1 MNIDRKQMKLDARI
15 AMGEQRRPSIYLL
28 TLAMLVVLWLL
39 NGLSTKLAFPWLSV
53 RDIILGADSE
63 ELAEYI
69 LHNWMRPRLGA
80 RILSFLLPW
89 ISLVFSLGYTSV
101 CLLVSRRMAAGFGN
115 LLDAFA
121 FFFKVIWLN
130 IVTGFFVFLWSLLL
144 IIPGIVAGYRY
155 CMAPYVLLDN
165 PDKSVMDC
173 IRESK
178 QMTMGHKGELFV
190 MNLSFLGWALLS
202 VIPFVSLFTMPYMEI
217 TMANY
222 YNALSGYQPQANPA
236 LDAPRDDSGDGSW
249 WN

>member
-1 MNIDRKQMKLDARI
+1 MRIDRKQMKMDARI
-15 AMGEQRRPSIYLL
+15 AMGEQRRPSIYLI

-39 NGLSTKLAFPWLSV
+39 DGLSMKLAFPGMSV
-53 RDIILGADSE
+53 RDVILGADSE
-63 ELAEYI
+63 EMAAYI
-69 LHNWMRPRLGA
+69 LQNWMRPRLGA

-89 ISLVFSLGYTSV
+89 ISLVISLGYTGV
-101 CLLVSRRMAAGFGN
+101 CLSVSRRMAAGFGN

-144 IIPGIVAGYRY
+144 VIPGIVAGYRY
-155 CMAPYVLLDN
+155 CMAPYVLLDD
-165 PDKSVMDC
+165 PGKSVMDC

-202 VIPFVSLFTMPYMEI
+202 VIPFVSLFTMPYMEV

-222 YNALSGYQPQANPA
+222 YNALSGYQKAAGPA
-236 LDAPRDDSGDGSW
+236 LDAPQDAPDDGGW
-249 WN
+249 WS